1 LADAGNG
8 AGAVEM
14 RISPGAIVVTWFL
27 LSILIVGWLN
37 HEHLPICNENLVSC
51 QEAWDDR

>member
-1 LADAGNG
+1 
-8 AGAVEM
+8 M